1 MPFVGRVLSRNMS
14 GRRRG
19 GGTGRRTGLKIL
31 DRESDVWVRF
41 PPPALAFA
49 RLASFGEAGPSL
61 ALRTSAR
68 QVRHAGA
75 IRASVFK
82 ADLAFA
88 LLKAFQSLSAR

>member
-1 MPFVGRVLSRNMS
+1 MAKLADAQD
-14 GRRRG
+14 
-19 GGTGRRTGLKIL
+19 LKSW
-31 DRESDVWVRF
+31 DPKGSCGFDSHPRH
-41 PPPALAFA
+41 PPAFA
-49 RLASFGEAGPSL
+49 RFAGFGEAGPSL